1 MDIPAANGVRQPALQ
16 SDSTDP
22 GWRPIIPHAEEDAA
36 ALEIHPR
43 RNLFRPLPRADII
56 VLECDPRILPFGN
69 QLQKTGPVRPSND
82 PQRRGST
89 NVSVPR
95 GIQPV

>member
-43 RNLFRPLPRADII
+43 RNLFRPLPRACHYHTVDAEII
-56 VLECDPRILPFGN
+56 VQFRGAFRPFSSVG
-69 QLQKTGPVRPSND
+69 VR
-82 PQRRGST
+82 QCLA
-89 NVSVPR
+89 
-95 GIQPV
+95 